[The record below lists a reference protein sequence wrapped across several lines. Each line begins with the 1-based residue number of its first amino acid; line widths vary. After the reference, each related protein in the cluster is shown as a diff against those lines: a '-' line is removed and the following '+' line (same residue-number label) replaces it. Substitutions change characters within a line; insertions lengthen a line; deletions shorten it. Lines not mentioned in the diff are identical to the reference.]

1 MLKQRILTA
10 LVLAPLVV
18 AGIFLL
24 PFSGFMLAIAG
35 ITLVGF
41 WEWTQFVNTR
51 SRLLAMVPPVL
62 VLLASFLAL
71 PADAIEL
78 GNLQFPHHIM
88 LAAGGVWWL
97 FACLL
102 VVTYPNQSGFWVGS
116 TTLRYLFGLLTL
128 IPFFWGVVMLRAVN
142 YAEAPYLGAKLV
154 MLVCLLVWAADSGAY
169 FAGKRFGRHKM
180 APRVSPNK
188 TLEGLAGGVV
198 LAVVVAWATAELFGI
213 TFNNSGALLVT
224 VVLTVIAS
232 VFGDLAESMLKRV
245 SGIKDSGQILPGH
258 GGILDRIDSLTAAL
272 PVFALLYLWLI

>member
-10 LVLAPLVV
+10 LVLAPVV
-18 AGIFLL
+18 IAGIFLL
-24 PFSGFMLAIAG
+24 PFSGFMFALAG
-35 ITLVGF
+35 ITLAGF

-62 VLLASFLAL
+62 VLLSSFLVL
-71 PADAIEL
+71 PTDAIALGEL
-78 GNLQFPHHIM
+78 HTAHHTM
-88 LAAGGVWWL
+88 LALGGAWWL

-102 VVTYPNQSGFWVGS
+102 VVTYPDKSGFWTRS
-116 TTLRYLFGLLTL
+116 TLLRYCFGLLTL

-142 YAEAPYLGAKLV
+142 YAESPFYGAKLV

-180 APRVSPNK
+180 APKVSPNK
-188 TLEGLAGGVV
+188 TLEGLAGGVA
-198 LAVVVAWATAELFGI
+198 LAVVVAWGAAALFGI
-213 TFNNSGALLVT
+213 PFSHSGALLAT

-232 VFGDLAESMLKRV
+232 VFGDLVESMLKRV